1 MTNIKDGSMLTID
14 KIVAPTDFS
23 DASKHGI
30 QKAQKIAVHFAAK
43 LYPIH
48 IVSPVPVIPG
58 ASAPTGFHLR
68 SVIEALQD
76 TARDS
81 LKALIAEEIEPGLV
95 CEPQVFTGDP
105 GTEIARF
112 ADGIEA
118 DIIVIA
124 THGQSGWVRF
134 VSGSVTEKVIRRASV
149 SVLAVPIGHESAAEN
164 G

>member
-1 MTNIKDGSMLTID
+1 MLSVS

-23 DASKHGI
+23 DAAKYGFHKALEIVKHFS
-30 QKAQKIAVHFAAK
+30 AT
-43 LYPIH
+43 LYPVH
-48 IVSPVPVIPG
+48 VVNPLPTIPG

-68 SVIEALQD
+68 TAIEEMQDNAREALNKLMGEIEADL
-76 TARDS
+76 AS
-81 LKALIAEEIEPGLV
+81 
-95 CEPQVFTGDP
+95 EPQIVTGDP

-124 THGQSGWVRF
+124 SHGQSGWARF
-134 VSGSVTEKVIRRASV
+134 VSGSVTEKVIRRTSTPVLVV
-149 SVLAVPIGHESAAEN
+149 SVPEESS

>member
-1 MTNIKDGSMLTID
+1 MLSVS

-23 DASKHGI
+23 DAAKYGFRKALEMVKHFS
-30 QKAQKIAVHFAAK
+30 AT

-68 SVIEALQD
+68 TVIEETQDNAREALNK
-76 TARDS
+76 
-81 LKALIAEEIEPGLV
+81 LMEEIGADLAS
-95 CEPQVFTGDP
+95 EPQIFTGDP

-124 THGQSGWVRF
+124 SHGQGGWARF
-134 VSGSVTEKVIRRASV
+134 VSGSVTEKVIRRTSTPVLVV
-149 SVLAVPIGHESAAEN
+149 SVPEEN
-164 G
+164 GA